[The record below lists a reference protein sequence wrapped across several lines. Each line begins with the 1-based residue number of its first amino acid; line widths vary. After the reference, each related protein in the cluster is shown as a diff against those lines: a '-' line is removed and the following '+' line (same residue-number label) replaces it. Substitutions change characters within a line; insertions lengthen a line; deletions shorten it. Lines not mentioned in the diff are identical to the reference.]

1 MLVTT
6 TSTSRKVHIL
16 DVRGTIIP
24 ITLLKVT
31 HAFREMN
38 PGETIEI
45 LIGDGDAREDLF
57 RVLPVSFYEVIEIK
71 EEESF
76 CGISLKKGPGSLQ
89 GR

>member
-1 MLVTT
+1 M
-6 TSTSRKVHIL
+6 KPKKDHIL
-16 DVRGTIIP
+16 DVRGTLIP

-45 LIGDGDAREDLF
+45 LIGDGDTREDLF
-57 RVLPVSFYEVIEIK
+57 KVLPASFYEVIEIK

-76 CGISLKKGPGSLQ
+76 CRISLKKEPGSLR
-89 GR
+89 GG

>member
-1 MLVTT
+1 MLVAT

-16 DVRGTIIP
+16 DAQGTIIP
-24 ITLLKVT
+24 ITLLKLT
-31 HAFREMN
+31 HVFKEMI
-38 PGETIEI
+38 PGETIDI
-45 LIGDGDAREDLF
+45 LIGDGDTREDLF

-76 CGISLKKGPGSLQ
+76 CGISLKKEPRPLQ

>member
-1 MLVTT
+1 MLVAT

-16 DVRGTIIP
+16 DIQGTIIP

-76 CGISLKKGPGSLQ
+76 CGISLKKEPGSLQ